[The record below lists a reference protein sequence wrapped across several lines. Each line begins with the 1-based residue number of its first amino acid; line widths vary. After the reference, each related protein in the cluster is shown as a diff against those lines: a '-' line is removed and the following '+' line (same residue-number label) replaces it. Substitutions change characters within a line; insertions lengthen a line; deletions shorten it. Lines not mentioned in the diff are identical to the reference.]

1 MTGNRLDKIEFESLR
16 GWDGFRSCEV
26 NVGDLNLKIGVTHG
40 LEEAGKML
48 DKIRSGEEFY
58 HAIEIMACPGGCIGG
73 GGQPKV
79 RKNKDEVI
87 KNRGEGLNSIDRSKE
102 LRVSKENPA
111 VQAIYDKYLEHPLS
125 HKAHELLHTR
135 YFVRPKSDFN
145 INKNNEM

>member
-1 MTGNRLDKIEFESLR
+1 MQCN
-16 GWDGFRSCEV
+16 
-26 NVGDLNLKIGVTHG
+26 NLIKFTITT
-40 LEEAGKML
+40 
-48 DKIRSGEEFY
+48 IRSGEEFY

-87 KNRGEGLNSIDRSKE
+87 KNRGEGLNSTDRSKE
-102 LRVSKENPA
+102 LRVSKDNPA
-111 VQAIYDKYLEHPLS
+111 VRAIYDKYLDHPLS

-135 YFVRPKSDFN
+135 YFVIHKSDFN

>member
-1 MTGNRLDKIEFESLR
+1 MQCN
-16 GWDGFRSCEV
+16 
-26 NVGDLNLKIGVTHG
+26 NLIKLTITT
-40 LEEAGKML
+40 
-48 DKIRSGEEFY
+48 IRSGEEFY

-79 RKNKDEVI
+79 RKNKDE
-87 KNRGEGLNSIDRSKE
+87 GLNSTDRSKE

-111 VQAIYDKYLEHPLS
+111 VRAIYDKYLDHPLS

-135 YFVRPKSDFN
+135 YFVIPKSDFN